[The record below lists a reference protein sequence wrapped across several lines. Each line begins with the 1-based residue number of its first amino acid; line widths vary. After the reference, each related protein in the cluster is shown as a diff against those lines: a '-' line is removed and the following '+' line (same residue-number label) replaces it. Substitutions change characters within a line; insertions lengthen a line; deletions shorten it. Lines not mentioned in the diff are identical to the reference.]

1 MIFVLLSKY
10 SYHYKVDGWIG
21 SDFRNI
27 FLSFFLLLFSRF
39 NIFFLIIAG
48 VAWAEKDL
56 SKGNEEAV

>member
-1 MIFVLLSKY
+1 MDWFRLQKYLFV
-10 SYHYKVDGWIG
+10 
-21 SDFRNI
+21 
-27 FLSFFLLLFSRF
+27 FFLLLFSRF